1 MSMHEDFIGVDV
13 AKDWIDI
20 HELGTGRAR
29 RIGTTARELRAFA
42 TEAEGGLVILEA
54 SGGFER
60 PVMAALEAVGVDV
73 ARVNPRQ
80 AREFARATGRL
91 AKTDRVD
98 AAVLAEMGR
107 ALTPR
112 PTVRPRAEVQRLA
125 LLIERRADLKDLIG
139 REKQRLGCARDAFI
153 RSEIAGLLRLME
165 RRLERIEAA
174 IAAQIA
180 ADKKLAR
187 DAARLQSAPGIGPV
201 IAASL
206 LARLPELGTLDRR
219 QIASLA
225 GVAPHACD
233 SGKSRGRRRCWGGR
247 RQVRR
252 DLYLAAFIASRYDPD
267 LKAFRTRLTD
277 AGKPVKLALIAVA
290 RKLLTRLNA
299 MSKTNSD
306 YRRAP
311 I

>member
-13 AKDWIDI
+13 AKHWIDI
-20 HELGTGRAR
+20 HELGTGRAW
-29 RIGTTARELRAFA
+29 RIGTTARALRDFA
-42 TEAEGGLVILEA
+42 NTAQGRLVILEA

-60 PVMAALEAVGVDV
+60 TVMAALETVGIDV

-91 AKTDRVD
+91 AKSDRVD

-107 ALTPR
+107 ALAPR
-112 PTVRPRAEVQRLA
+112 PTVRPRIEVQRLA
-125 LLIERRADLKDLIG
+125 LLIERWADLKDMIG
-139 REKQRLGCARDAFI
+139 REKQRFGCAGDVFI
-153 RSEIAGLLRLME
+153 RREIAGLLRLLE
-165 RRLERIEAA
+165 RRLKRIEAA

-180 ADKKLAR
+180 ADRNLTR
-187 DAARLQSAPGIGPV
+187 DAARLQTAPGVGPV
-201 IAASL
+201 IGASL
-206 LARLPELGTLDRR
+206 LARLPELGQLDRR

-225 GVAPHACD
+225 GVAPHTRD
-233 SGKSRGRRRCWGGR
+233 SGQSRGRRSCWGGR

-252 DLYLAAFIASRYDPD
+252 DLYLAGFIASRYDPD
-267 LKAFRTRLTD
+267 LKAFRTRLTE

-299 MSKTNSD
+299 MFKTKTD
-306 YRRAP
+306 YRHASL
-311 I
+311 